1 MKEILT
7 LNPISDRIYDHLSKD
22 EYSVSAQAKEPEGI
36 LVRSADMHEFS
47 LPKSVMAVARA
58 GAGTNNIPCAEYALK
73 GVTVFNTPGA
83 NANGVAELVLGAMLL
98 SSRNLSQASA
108 WVDTLNG
115 MGSEVPKLVEKG
127 KKAFV
132 GHEIRGKKL
141 GVIGLGAIG
150 GLVAN
155 DAYNLGMEV
164 LGFDTHLSV
173 DAAWRLSRKIQKAA
187 CREQI
192 FAECDV
198 ITLHVPLL
206 DETRGI
212 INKDSIALM
221 KDGVMILNFARGEL
235 VNTADVI
242 AALESGK
249 ISRYVT
255 DFPCQE
261 LIGVRNAVLIPH
273 LGASTPESED
283 NCAAMAA
290 QELDEYLRLGNIK
303 NSVNM
308 PACELPWTG
317 RTRICMIHKNIANMI
332 GRITE
337 IIAADNINISDMINK
352 SRGDIAYT
360 MIDIDSGAE
369 QKLLDDLAGIPDMIR
384 IRVL

>member
-7 LNPISDRIYDHLSKD
+7 LNPISDRIYDHLSKE

-173 DAAWRLSRKIQKAA
+173 DAAWRLSRKVQKAA

>member
-7 LNPISDRIYDHLSKD
+7 LNPISDRIYDHLSKE

-173 DAAWRLSRKIQKAA
+173 DAAWRLSRNIQKAA

-242 AALESGK
+242 AALERGK

>member
-7 LNPISDRIYDHLSKD
+7 LNPISDRIYDHLSKE

-58 GAGTNNIPCAEYALK
+58 GAGTNNIPCAEYAFK

-173 DAAWRLSRKIQKAA
+173 DAAWRLSRNIQKAA

>member
-7 LNPISDRIYDHLSKD
+7 LNPISDRIYDHLSKE

-212 INKDSIALM
+212 INKDSVALM

>member
-7 LNPISDRIYDHLSKD
+7 LNPISDRIYDHLSKE

-47 LPKSVMAVARA
+47 LPQSVMAVARA

-98 SSRNLSQASA
+98 ASRNLSQASA
-108 WVDTLNG
+108 WVNTLNG

>member
-7 LNPISDRIYDHLSKD
+7 LNPISDRIYDHLSKE
-22 EYSVSAQAKEPEGI
+22 EYSVSVQAKEPEGI

>member
-7 LNPISDRIYDHLSKD
+7 LNPISDRIYDHLSKE

-198 ITLHVPLL
+198 ITLHIPLL

>member
-7 LNPISDRIYDHLSKD
+7 LNPISDRIYDHLSKE

-235 VNTADVI
+235 VNTTDVI

>member
-7 LNPISDRIYDHLSKD
+7 LNPISDRIYDHLSKE

-98 SSRNLSQASA
+98 ASRNLSQASA

-212 INKDSIALM
+212 INKDSIATM

>member
-7 LNPISDRIYDHLSKD
+7 LNPISDRIYDHLSKE

-47 LPKSVMAVARA
+47 LPQSVIAVARA

>member
-7 LNPISDRIYDHLSKD
+7 LNPISDRIYDHLSKE

-173 DAAWRLSRKIQKAA
+173 DAAWRLSRNIQKAA

>member
-7 LNPISDRIYDHLSKD
+7 LNPISDRIYDHLSKE

-108 WVDTLNG
+108 WVDTLDG
-115 MGSEVPKLVEKG
+115 MGGEVPKLVEKG

>member
-7 LNPISDRIYDHLSKD
+7 LNPISDRIYDHLSKE

-212 INKDSIALM
+212 INKDSIATM

-317 RTRICMIHKNIANMI
+317 RTRICMIHKNIAIMI

>member
-7 LNPISDRIYDHLSKD
+7 LNPISDRIYDHLSKE

-261 LIGVRNAVLIPH
+261 LIGVRNTVLIPH

>member
-7 LNPISDRIYDHLSKD
+7 LNPISDRIYDHLSKE

-36 LVRSADMHEFS
+36 LVRSADMHEIS

-173 DAAWRLSRKIQKAA
+173 DAAWRLSRNIQKAA

>member
-7 LNPISDRIYDHLSKD
+7 LNPISDRIYYHLSKE

>member
-7 LNPISDRIYDHLSKD
+7 LNPRSDRIYDRLSKE

>member
-1 MKEILT
+1 MKKILT
-7 LNPISDRIYDHLSKD
+7 LNPISDRIYDHLSKE

-47 LPKSVMAVARA
+47 LPQSVMAVARA

-98 SSRNLSQASA
+98 ASRNLSQASA

-242 AALESGK
+242 EALESGK

-261 LIGVRNAVLIPH
+261 LIGVKNAVLIPH